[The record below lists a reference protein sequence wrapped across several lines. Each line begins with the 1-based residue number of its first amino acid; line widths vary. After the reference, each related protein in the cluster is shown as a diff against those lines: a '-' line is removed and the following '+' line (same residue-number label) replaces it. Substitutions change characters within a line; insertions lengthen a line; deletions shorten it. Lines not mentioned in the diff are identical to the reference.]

1 MLSEDDKARIR
12 ILCDSGVVIN
22 TRTWT
27 QEQTDYLRM
36 YKQYGYINT
45 SKKEVMNK
53 FLVITENGNAKYAK
67 DMIEAK
73 EQATEAILA
82 GYDKVSVYELKM
94 TAEIEKPK
102 VEFKEV

>member
-1 MLSEDDKARIR
+1 MLSEKDRVKIR
-12 ILCDSGVVIN
+12 ILSDSGLAID

-27 QEQTDYLRM
+27 QEQIDYLRA
-36 YKQYGYINT
+36 YTRYGNFNE
-45 SKKEVMNK
+45 KKEEVMNK
-53 FLVITENGNAKYAK
+53 FLVMTESGNAKYAK
-67 DMIEAK
+67 DIIEAK

-82 GYDKVSVYELKM
+82 GYDKVFVYELKM